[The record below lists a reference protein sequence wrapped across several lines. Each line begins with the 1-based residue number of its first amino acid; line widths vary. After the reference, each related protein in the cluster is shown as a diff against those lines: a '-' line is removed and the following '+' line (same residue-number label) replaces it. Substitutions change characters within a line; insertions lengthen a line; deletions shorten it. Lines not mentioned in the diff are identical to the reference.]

1 MSEAFEA
8 VHLAEHVGVLEVCG
22 EIPRASNTHYSM
34 IYAGK
39 ICFRTSNSWCG
50 QIRTVAGVKFVGP
63 PPSLPIRAAR
73 ELSKRFFIGI
83 AGAVDVSAR
92 QGEFSLQT
100 ERLLEAFNRLRR
112 VYQKGHSLA

>member
-1 MSEAFEA
+1 MPVKSVSELPLMQL
-8 VHLAEHVGVLEVCG
+8 V
-22 EIPRASNTHYSM
+22 R
-34 IYAGK
+34 
-39 ICFRTSNSWCG
+39 SNSG
-50 QIRTVAGVKFVGP
+50 VSGVKFVGP

-112 VYQKGHSLA
+112 VYQKGHSSA